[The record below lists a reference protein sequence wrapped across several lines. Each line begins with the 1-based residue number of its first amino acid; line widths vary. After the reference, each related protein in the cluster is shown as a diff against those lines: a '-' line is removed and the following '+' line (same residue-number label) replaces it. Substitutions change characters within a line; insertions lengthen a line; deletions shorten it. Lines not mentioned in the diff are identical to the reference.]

1 MKKKIAA
8 GLFILATALMFVF
21 SPSAASAEECPDVYV
36 QPAACN
42 TENPPG
48 VVTFETPPA
57 KRLGNTGDEIDW
69 TGWVVGGVLIVGG
82 TIVIVDQAR
91 RKFKGE
97 K

>member
-1 MKKKIAA
+1 MKKKLTIA
-8 GLFILATALMFVF
+8 LFIIATALMIVF

-36 QPAACN
+36 QPAVCN
-42 TENPPG
+42 TGNPPG
-48 VVTFETPPA
+48 PVTFETPPA
-57 KRLGNTGDEIDW
+57 KRLVTTGNELDW

-82 TIVIVDQAR
+82 TIVILDQAR